1 MDSVILEVFSSLND
15 SVMILYSCL
24 FMTAIA
30 FDIFTALP
38 EEKEPFLLRFDFITW
53 VILKNKCKLWFSCW
67 SMPQLTAFNSML
79 LFFHHISSSWIIL
92 LTFSLYYIYLK
103 INKEAILGNFF
114 FFFYCVLF
122 FFCNSDD
129 VDISPRKT
137 KKQQQK
143 FCTFLVS
150 LQQCWLRY
158 LLVNLLGRLYVDD
171 RIAYTIEVS

>member
-1 MDSVILEVFSSLND
+1 MILEVFSSLND

-38 EEKEPFLLRFDFITW
+38 EEKEPFLLCFDFITW

-79 LFFHHISSSWIIL
+79 LFFHPISSSWIIL

-103 INKEAILGNFF
+103 INKEAILGIFF
-114 FFFYCVLF
+114 FFLLCAF
-122 FFCNSDD
+122 FFS
-129 VDISPRKT
+129 VILT
-137 KKQQQK
+137 TL
-143 FCTFLVS
+143 TF
-150 LQQCWLRY
+150 
-158 LLVNLLGRLYVDD
+158 LLGRQKNNNRNSVRSLLACSNVG
-171 RIAYTIEVS
+171 